1 MKHIQPSESLANGLL
16 LAFAGGMMDAYTY
29 LCRGQVFANAET
41 GNLVL
46 LGIQLAQRNWGRAL
60 YYLWPIMS
68 FALGVLLTEWLR
80 SHFTPLPGLPHWR
93 QLVLVVECGGLLLV
107 SLLPVGPLDW
117 LANVIVSFVSAM
129 QIESFRKFEGLLL
142 CHPPLCVGRSFGW
155 PVRRPV
161 GWTLDPVGLSPPVP
175 RLSAD
180 APRTTVII
188 KRGVDI
194 FWYPHLFFIQYP

>member
-117 LANVIVSFVSAM
+117 LATVIVSFVSAM
-129 QIESFRKFEGLLL
+129 QIESFRTF
-142 CHPPLCVGRSFGW
+142 GRSCGW

>member
-93 QLVLVVECGGLLLV
+93 QLVLVVECGGSPFCLW
-107 SLLPVGPLDW
+107 DRW
-117 LANVIVSFVSAM
+117 I
-129 QIESFRKFEGLLL
+129 
-142 CHPPLCVGRSFGW
+142 GW
-155 PVRRPV
+155 P
-161 GWTLDPVGLSPPVP
+161 T
-175 RLSAD
+175 
-180 APRTTVII
+180 
-188 KRGVDI
+188 
-194 FWYPHLFFIQYP
+194 